1 MIWILAV
8 LLMATCAQ
16 ADVTRKHH
24 IASDFIGASEGTTT
38 DFYAA
43 DRHAQ
48 QSNLRFTRGVMK
60 TMSGGKEQQ
69 SGEITRLDKE
79 LMWHV
84 DLKDKSYTEMTFAE
98 FREMLKKSEQ
108 QLKDAQRETPA
119 DTVKEDMYTW
129 QVEDK
134 SEKNPK
140 TIAGFTCRNAQIVAT
155 GTSKYDSLDKV
166 MITVNTWNCPDVPGA
181 ADIQAYNERYVKA
194 LGLDSKILTPG
205 LMQAAMNY
213 QKQFDA
219 LIEAA
224 KKAPGEPVQSLM
236 EVKRHEIKRPDVGAA
251 LKEGAKEELMSKLPF
266 GKKKSQP
273 KEQKIEY
280 VDNIKFS
287 VQTDLIEATAG
298 AVDASAYEVPAGFKL
313 KKK

>member
-24 IASDFIGASEGTTT
+24 IASEFIGASEGTTT
-38 DFYAA
+38 DYYAA

-48 QSNLRFTRGVMK
+48 QSTLRFTRGVMK
-60 TMSGGKEQQ
+60 TMSGGKERQ
-69 SGEITRLDKE
+69 SGDITRLDKE
-79 LMWHV
+79 LMWNV
-84 DLKDKSYTEMTFAE
+84 DPKDKSYTEMTFAE
-98 FREMLKKSEQ
+98 FRDMLKKNEQ
-108 QLKDAQRETPA
+108 QLKDAQRDMPA

-134 SEKNPK
+134 SEKDAK
-140 TIAGFTCRNAQIVAT
+140 TIAGFSCRNAQIVAT

-166 MITVNTWNCPDVPGA
+166 IITVNTWNCPDVPGA
-181 ADIQAYNERYVKA
+181 ADIQAFNERYVKA

-236 EVKRHEIKRPDVGAA
+236 EVQRNEIKRPSVGDAM
-251 LKEGAKEELMSKLPF
+251 KEGAKDELMSKLPF
-266 GKKKSQP
+266 GKKKSPP

-280 VDNIKFS
+280 ETTVKFR
-287 VQTDLIEATAG
+287 VQTDLIEASSG
-298 AVDASAYEVPAGFKL
+298 AADPSVYEVPAGFKL